1 MITDTAI
8 QAVFDLLEWQC
19 DRLREAYAIMDRI
32 PNEGQLTLEA
42 ERIAKASGS
51 VDGKI
56 NTDDVRRNTIIRAAA
71 IVGARV

>member
-1 MITDTAI
+1 MLD
-8 QAVFDLLEWQC
+8 WQC
-19 DRLREAYAIMDRI
+19 DRLREAYVLVDCFNDE
-32 PNEGQLTLEA
+32 NELTAEA
-42 ERIAKASGS
+42 ERIAKASQV